1 MKKIIQIVLAVVIV
15 ALGYYAVDMVY
26 SSIYFQKQ
34 TDARKAVVIER
45 IKDIRSAQ
53 RSFKQVNQRYTSSF
67 DTLIN
72 FVLNDSLVMER
83 KLVDE
88 DDSVAMAALKAKKIK
103 NVEKFSMAVI
113 APIFS
118 PKKLTEQDVRNFRFI
133 PGTNS
138 QAEFLMDAG
147 VVTVGNVPV
156 PVMVCKAPYKLFL
169 DTVKYRQEL
178 INLVDECKNI
188 YNKYPGIKVGDLDQP
203 NNEAGNWE

>member
-34 TDARKAVVIER
+34 TEARKAVVIER

-53 RSFKQVNQRYTSSF
+53 RSFKQVNQRYTASF

-113 APIFS
+113 DTIFS
-118 PKKLTEQDVRNFRFI
+118 PKKLTEQDVRNFRYI
-133 PGTNS
+133 PGTGN
-138 QAEFLMDAG
+138 QTEFIMAAG
-147 VVTVGNVPV
+147 NVTVGNVPV
-156 PVMVCKAPYKLFL
+156 PVMECKAPYKLFL

-178 INLVDECKNI
+178 INLIDECKNI
-188 YNKYPGIKVGDLDQP
+188 YNRYPGIKVGDLVQP

>member
-53 RSFKQVNQRYTSSF
+53 RSFKQVNQRYTSSY

-72 FVLNDSLVMER
+72 YVLNDSLVMER

-88 DDSVAMAALKAKKIK
+88 DDSVAMARLKAKKIK
-103 NVEKFSMAVI
+103 NIQKFKVAVI
-113 APIFS
+113 DTVFGE
-118 PKKLTEQDVRNFRFI
+118 KKLTAEQVRNLRFI
-133 PGTNS
+133 PFAAEGT
-138 QAEFLMDAG
+138 EFIMDAG
-147 VVTVGNVPV
+147 MFTTESKVIVPV
-156 PVMVCKAPYKLFL
+156 FECKAPYKEFL
-169 DTVKYRQEL
+169 ADMDRQEL
-178 INLVDECKNI
+178 INLINECKNVFEV
-188 YNKYPGIKVGDLDQP
+188 YPGVKVGAMDAATND
-203 NNEAGNWE
+203 AGNWE

>member
-88 DDSVAMAALKAKKIK
+88 DDSVAMARLKAKKIK
-103 NVEKFSMAVI
+103 NIQKFKVAVI
-113 APIFS
+113 DTVFGE
-118 PKKLTEQDVRNFRFI
+118 KKLTAEQVRNLRFI
-133 PGTNS
+133 PFAAEGT
-138 QAEFLMDAG
+138 EFIMDAG
-147 VVTVGNVPV
+147 MFTTESKVIVPV
-156 PVMVCKAPYKLFL
+156 FECKAPYKEFL
-169 DTVKYRQEL
+169 ADMDRQEL
-178 INLVDECKNI
+178 INLINECKNVFEV
-188 YNKYPGIKVGDLDQP
+188 YPGIKVGAMDAATND
-203 NNEAGNWE
+203 AGNWE

>member
-1 MKKIIQIVLAVVIV
+1 MKKVLQLILAIVIV
-15 ALGYYAVDMVY
+15 ALVY
-26 SSIYFQKQ
+26 VVYRQVATPIEFEAEKG
-34 TDARKAVVIER
+34 RKETAVIER
-45 IKDIRSAQ
+45 IKDIRAAQ
-53 RSFKQVNQRYTSSF
+53 RAFKSKYQHFTADF
-67 DTLIN
+67 DSLIE

-113 APIFS
+113 DTIFS

-133 PGTNS
+133 PGTGS
-138 QAEFLMDAG
+138 QSEFIMDAG

-188 YNKYPGIKVGDLDQP
+188 YNKYPGIKVGDLEQP

>member
-88 DDSVAMAALKAKKIK
+88 DDSVAMARLKAKKIK
-103 NVEKFSMAVI
+103 NIQKFKVAVI
-113 APIFS
+113 DTVFGE
-118 PKKLTEQDVRNFRFI
+118 KKLTAEQVRNLRFI
-133 PGTNS
+133 PFAAEGT
-138 QAEFLMDAG
+138 EFIMDAG
-147 VVTVGNVPV
+147 MFTTESKVIVPV
-156 PVMVCKAPYKLFL
+156 FECKAPYKEFL
-169 DTVKYRQEL
+169 ADMDRQEL
-178 INLVDECKNI
+178 INLINECKNVFEV
-188 YNKYPGIKVGDLDQP
+188 YPGVKVGAMDAATND
-203 NNEAGNWE
+203 AGNWE

>member
-88 DDSVAMAALKAKKIK
+88 DDSVAMARLKAKKIK
-103 NVEKFSMAVI
+103 NIQKFKVAVI
-113 APIFS
+113 DTVFGE
-118 PKKLTEQDVRNFRFI
+118 KKLTAEQVRNLRFI
-133 PGTNS
+133 PFAAEGT
-138 QAEFLMDAG
+138 EFIMDAG
-147 VVTVGNVPV
+147 MFTTESKVIVPV
-156 PVMVCKAPYKLFL
+156 FECKAPYKEFL
-169 DTVKYRQEL
+169 ADMDRQEL
-178 INLVDECKNI
+178 INLINECKNV
-188 YNKYPGIKVGDLDQP
+188 YEVYPGVKVGAMDAATND
-203 NNEAGNWE
+203 AGNWE

>member
-88 DDSVAMAALKAKKIK
+88 DDSVAMARLKAKKIK
-103 NVEKFSMAVI
+103 NIQKFKVVVI
-113 APIFS
+113 DTVFGE
-118 PKKLTEQDVRNFRFI
+118 KKLTAERFI
-133 PGTNS
+133 PFAAEGT
-138 QAEFLMDAG
+138 EFIMDAG
-147 VVTVGNVPV
+147 MFTTESKVIVPV
-156 PVMVCKAPYKLFL
+156 FECKAPYKEFL
-169 DTVKYRQEL
+169 ADMDRQEL
-178 INLVDECKNI
+178 INLINECKNVFEV
-188 YNKYPGIKVGDLDQP
+188 YPGIKVGAMDAATND
-203 NNEAGNWE
+203 AGNWE

>member
-88 DDSVAMAALKAKKIK
+88 DDSIAMAALKAKKIQ

-113 APIFS
+113 DTIFS
-118 PKKLTEQDVRNFRFI
+118 PKKLTEQDVRNFRYI
-133 PGTNS
+133 PGTGN
-138 QAEFLMDAG
+138 QTEFIMAAG
-147 VVTVGNVPV
+147 NVTVGNVPV
-156 PVMVCKAPYKLFL
+156 PVMECKAPYKLFL
-169 DTVKYRQEL
+169 DTIKYRQEL
-178 INLVDECKNI
+178 INLIDECKNI
-188 YNKYPGIKVGDLDQP
+188 YNRYPGIKVGDLVQP